1 MLVSRVTLGVGQV
14 SLQHLRDWLPGKTDA
29 INHIVR
35 INFSKLVQP
44 GLGHAKLSELGR
56 TF

>member
-35 INFSKLVQP
+35 INFSKVVQP
-44 GLGHAKLSELGR
+44 GLGHAKHSELGR